1 MKTKLLLLIILGCV
15 SSLCTQAQDNTGK
28 KLVALSFGGTT
39 SFSNSAPFYSNNSH
53 NYSVGVLL
61 GKYASKTKMKYW
73 SIFTTFGGYYTA
85 ANNNNTTDD
94 TFRNESFGI
103 GLSKG
108 NEYYKP
114 IFGKLSLYGGISGG
128 FNVGFGDYKYYN
140 DDIKGNS
147 SSVRVDLG
155 GSAGVIYAINSK
167 WQLQGTFL
175 DLNLFDATYKW
186 STTTNKVIP
195 ASSTTPLESTQTSF
209 QYDLIP
215 TLNLTYGL
223 SVRYLF

>member
-1 MKTKLLLLIILGCV
+1 MKTKLLLLILLGCV

-28 KLVALSFGGTT
+28 KLIGLSFVGNTAIRNVVA
-39 SFSNSAPFYSNNSH
+39 FNSNNNH

-73 SIFTTFGGYYTA
+73 NIYTTFTGSYEAVNT
-85 ANNNNTTDD
+85 NNATDNNI
-94 TFRNESFGI
+94 FESFGI
-103 GLSKG
+103 GLRKG

-114 IFGKLSLYGGISGG
+114 IFGKLSLYGGISEELT
-128 FNVGFGDYKYYN
+128 VGFGDYQGYSNYS
-140 DDIKGNS
+140 KGNS
-147 SSVRVDLG
+147 SSVRVDLD

-167 WQLQGTFL
+167 WQLQGRF
-175 DLNLFDATYKW
+175 LNLSLFNATYGW
-186 STTTNKVIP
+186 STTTNKVTP
-195 ASSTTPLESTQTSF
+195 ASSTTPLERTQTSF
-209 QYDLIP
+209 QYDLTP

>member
-1 MKTKLLLLIILGCV
+1 MKTKLLLLILLGCV

-39 SFSNSAPFYSNNSH
+39 SFNNAASVYSNNSH
-53 NYSVGVLL
+53 SYSVGVLL

-73 SIFTTFGGYYTA
+73 SISTTFDGYYTA
-85 ANNNNTTDD
+85 VNNNNAPND
-94 TFRNESFGI
+94 TFGDESFGI
-103 GLSKG
+103 GLRKG

-114 IFGKLSLYGGISGG
+114 IFGKLSLYGGVSGG
-128 FNVGFGDYKYYN
+128 FNVSFEDYNYN
-140 DDIKGNS
+140 DYRKGNS
-147 SSVRVDLG
+147 SSVRADLG
-155 GSAGVIYAINSK
+155 GSAGVIYAVNSK

-175 DLNLFDATYKW
+175 NLSLLNATYGW
-186 STTTNKVIP
+186 STTTNKDAVP
-195 ASSTTPLESTQTSF
+195 SSSIPLERTQTSF
-209 QYDLIP
+209 QYDLTP

>member
-1 MKTKLLLLIILGCV
+1 MKTKLLLLILLGCV
-15 SSLCTQAQDNTGK
+15 SSLCTKAQDNTGK

-39 SFSNSAPFYSNNSH
+39 SFSNSAPFYSNNGH
-53 NYSVGVLL
+53 NYSVDILL

-73 SIFTTFGGYYTA
+73 SIFTTFSGSYSEVNNSNA
-85 ANNNNTTDD
+85 ADNT
-94 TFRNESFGI
+94 FGNESFGI
-103 GLSKG
+103 GLRKG

-128 FNVGFGDYKYYN
+128 FNVGFGDYQNYADYG
-140 DDIKGNS
+140 KGNS

-167 WQLQGTFL
+167 WQLQGRF
-175 DLNLFDATYKW
+175 LNLSLFNATYGW
-186 STTTNKVIP
+186 STTTNKDAVP
-195 ASSTTPLESTQTSF
+195 SSSIPLERTQTSF
-209 QYDLIP
+209 QYDLTP

>member
-1 MKTKLLLLIILGCV
+1 MKTKLLLLILLGCL

-28 KLVALSFGGTT
+28 KLVALSFGGNTFFRNVT
-39 SFSNSAPFYSNNSH
+39 PFHSNDFH
-53 NYSVGVLL
+53 NYSVGILL

-73 SIFTTFGGYYTA
+73 NIYTTFTGSYAA
-85 ANNNNTTDD
+85 ANNSNTMDN
-94 TFRNESFGI
+94 TFNESFGI

-114 IFGKLSLYGGISGG
+114 IFGKLSLYGGMLGG

-140 DDIKGNS
+140 DYSKGNS

-167 WQLQGTFL
+167 WQLQGRF
-175 DLNLFDATYKW
+175 LNLSLFNATYGW
-186 STTTNKVIP
+186 STTTNKDAVP
-195 ASSTTPLESTQTSF
+195 SSSIPLERTQTSF
-209 QYDLIP
+209 QYDLTP

>member
-1 MKTKLLLLIILGCV
+1 MKTKLLLLILLGCL

-39 SFSNSAPFYSNNSH
+39 SFNNSAPFYSNNGH
-53 NYSVGVLL
+53 NYSVDILL

-73 SIFTTFGGYYTA
+73 SISTTFSGSYTA
-85 ANNNNTTDD
+85 VNNSNVADNTFGD
-94 TFRNESFGI
+94 ESFGI
-103 GLSKG
+103 GLRKG

-128 FNVGFGDYKYYN
+128 FDVGFGDYQHYDDYSKGKY
-140 DDIKGNS
+140 
-147 SSVRVDLG
+147 SSVSVDLSG
-155 GSAGVIYAINSK
+155 RAGVIYAINSK

-186 STTTNKVIP
+186 STTTNKVTP

-209 QYDLIP
+209 QYDLTP

>member
-73 SIFTTFGGYYTA
+73 SISTTFSGSYSEV
-85 ANNNNTTDD
+85 NNSNITDNTFGD
-94 TFRNESFGI
+94 ESFGI
-103 GLSKG
+103 GLRRG

-128 FNVGFGDYKYYN
+128 FNVGFGDYQNYADYG
-140 DDIKGNS
+140 KGKS

-155 GSAGVIYAINSK
+155 GSTGVIYAINSK

-175 DLNLFDATYKW
+175 NLSLLNATYGW
-186 STTTNKVIP
+186 STATTKATI
-195 ASSTTPLESTQTSF
+195 ASPTTPLERTQTSF
-209 QYDLIP
+209 QYDITP